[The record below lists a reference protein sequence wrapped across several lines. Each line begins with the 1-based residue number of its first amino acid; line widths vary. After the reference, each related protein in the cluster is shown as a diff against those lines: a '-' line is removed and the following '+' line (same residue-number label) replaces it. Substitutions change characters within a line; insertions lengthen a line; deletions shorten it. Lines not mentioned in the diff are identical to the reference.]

1 MDPTPTPGTN
11 FSGQKALLCFSQRTP
26 RCSCVSSTY
35 QWLSCTPQISLEE
48 VVTFLARSGVPNELW
63 EQMLYED
70 IFELK
75 HEYDEEQC
83 KGQDK
88 NGKVKVEAG
97 IFPGYNRP
105 HA

>member
-1 MDPTPTPGTN
+1 M
-11 FSGQKALLCFSQRTP
+11 
-26 RCSCVSSTY
+26 
-35 QWLSCTPQISLEE
+35 
-48 VVTFLARSGVPNELW
+48 TFLARSGVPNELW
-63 EQMLYED
+63 EQMLHED

-97 IFPGYNRP
+97 LFPGYNRP